1 MFKKTLLYLGLLA
14 SLAAHAAG
22 LPVKIGVDAEFGHK
36 TSTSAQAVEQGIQIA
51 IDEINQGGG
60 VLGGLPLELVKRDNR
75 AITAIG
81 KDNLRELAALPDM
94 VAVFGGKFSPVYV
107 ECLPVA
113 HELGILLL
121 DPWGSA
127 DLITDHT
134 YRPSYTF
141 RLSLKDAWAAPA
153 MLAFAKDTYR
163 ADSVGVLL
171 PNTAWGRSNQAALQQ
186 NALRQNVKL
195 VGERW
200 YNWGDTSLLRQY
212 QDLRAAGAQVIVLI
226 ANEVEG
232 AMLVRELAGLPAAQR
247 LPIVSHW
254 GITGGQFAHLAG
266 DALTHVQLTVIQTF
280 SFMNN
285 DSPVARRVLAAARRL
300 YGIENAAQMHSPV
313 GVAQAYDLTHL
324 LARAINKAGSTD
336 RKKIRDAMEQL
347 GPYQGLVQK
356 YAVPFTPQRHEAL
369 SPANII
375 FTRYTD
381 DDQLIPFKKGKPT
394 HPRVPHS
401 DESVPPETGLAQ

>member
-1 MFKKTLLYLGLLA
+1 
-14 SLAAHAAG
+14 
-22 LPVKIGVDAEFGHK
+22 
-36 TSTSAQAVEQGIQIA
+36 
-51 IDEINQGGG
+51 
-60 VLGGLPLELVKRDNR
+60 
-75 AITAIG
+75 
-81 KDNLRELAALPDM
+81 
-94 VAVFGGKFSPVYV
+94 
-107 ECLPVA
+107 
-113 HELGILLL
+113 
-121 DPWGSA
+121 
-127 DLITDHT
+127 
-134 YRPSYTF
+134 
-141 RLSLKDAWAAPA
+141 

-285 DSPVARRVLAAARRL
+285 DSPIARRVLAAARRL

-324 LARAINKAGSTD
+324 IARAINKAGSTD

-394 HPRVPHS
+394 HPRGAP
-401 DESVPPETGLAQ
+401 